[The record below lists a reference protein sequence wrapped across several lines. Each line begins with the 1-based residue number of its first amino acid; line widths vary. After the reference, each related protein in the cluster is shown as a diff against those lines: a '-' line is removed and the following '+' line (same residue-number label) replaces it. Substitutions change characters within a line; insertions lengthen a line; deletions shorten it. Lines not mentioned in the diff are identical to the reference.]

1 LRHRFLPSLC
11 TTNCDDTR
19 DERRRRCIYVPSAA
33 ALALAKGETTRDSNA
48 TMKQSRDTDS
58 SEVIDGG
65 NTAIALFAQFYVF
78 DFGLRNGWHV
88 NWLLFYS
95 DSGEPFIFSRLR
107 SKCALFLVIKIFFHY
122 LFRFKRSP
130 IPRNNLPLIFFSLYK
145 YIIIITLYRLYFLL
159 IISQPCRIYR
169 IPFLHRTT

>member
-1 LRHRFLPSLC
+1 LPSLC
-11 TTNCDDTR
+11 TTNSDDTR

-130 IPRNNLPLIFFSLYK
+130 IPRNNLPLIFFRFINILLLLHYTD
-145 YIIIITLYRLYFLL
+145 YIFY
-159 IISQPCRIYR
+159 IISQSCRIYR

>member
-78 DFGLRNGWHV
+78 GLRNGWHV

-95 DSGEPFIFSRLR
+95 NPREPFIFSRLR
-107 SKCALFLVIKIFFHY
+107 SKYALFLVIKLFFHY

-130 IPRNNLPLIFFSLYK
+130 IPRNHL
-145 YIIIITLYRLYFLL
+145 LL
-159 IISQPCRIYR
+159 ISFFFIFRFIN
-169 IPFLHRTT
+169 ILLLHYTDYIFY